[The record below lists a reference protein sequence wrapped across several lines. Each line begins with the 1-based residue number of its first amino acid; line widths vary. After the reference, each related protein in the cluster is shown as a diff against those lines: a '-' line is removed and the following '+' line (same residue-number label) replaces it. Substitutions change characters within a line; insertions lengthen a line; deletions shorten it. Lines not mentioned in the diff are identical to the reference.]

1 MRSLGIVAL
10 SAGAL
15 VVGSIGFTPPAQAV
29 SPPAVTVSQC
39 SPANNTVP
47 WVLSASAVSA
57 ALGESITVTNGVGG
71 PPLTVTTTGTD
82 NSPAF
87 IANGA
92 SAVFHTTA
100 ASGSLLVSGGAGC
113 NSASITFSAGGGGSS
128 SAASDST
135 PPPVMQQFG
144 LPASGTCDAA
154 APAEL
159 NWAGVSSGGWGISW
173 AQWMNNG
180 AGGVVCSRTLVYDS
194 GSAGW
199 VVQA

>member
-1 MRSLGIVAL
+1 
-10 SAGAL
+10 
-15 VVGSIGFTPPAQAV
+15 
-29 SPPAVTVSQC
+29 
-39 SPANNTVP
+39 
-47 WVLSASAVSA
+47 
-57 ALGESITVTNGVGG
+57 
-71 PPLTVTTTGTD
+71 
-82 NSPAF
+82 
-87 IANGA
+87 
-92 SAVFHTTA
+92 
-100 ASGSLLVSGGAGC
+100 
-113 NSASITFSAGGGGSS
+113 
-128 SAASDST
+128 
-135 PPPVMQQFG
+135 MQQFG